1 MRLIIIT
8 TLLLMPLIGFAS
20 FPVTETRQA
29 KIVKSINSKLPN
41 YDRSNNFWGISS
53 LSCALLS
60 LILIPNLL
68 SVVIFSILGMTLGA
82 IGFNKKLKGLAIS
95 GFVLSLITFILLMVV
110 ASVIYLFG

>member
-1 MRLIIIT
+1 
-8 TLLLMPLIGFAS
+8 
-20 FPVTETRQA
+20 
-29 KIVKSINSKLPN
+29 
-41 YDRSNNFWGISS
+41 
-53 LSCALLS
+53 
-60 LILIPNLL
+60 LL